1 MRPGYTT
8 VAVLVS
14 LALIC
19 LVGWAASHA
28 PAPAS
33 SDAISA
39 TLSPPPAPSPS
50 PLPPPAP
57 ACQASQLSLAY
68 QTGQPDSGHDF
79 GIIAI
84 WDTSAAACSL
94 AGQVLVTGLGK
105 TGKPITP
112 ELKFD
117 VPAPGALTAHGIR
130 PREGMQMRAGER
142 AAPLIVAANYSYDL
156 HAGYKACARH
166 LEPATW
172 RLTFQSGGTLTVANA
187 DPHATARAARELPAD
202 HGLLTCRGQLDP
214 PSPVAV
220 VPRG

>member
-19 LVGWAASHA
+19 IVGWAASHA

-39 TLSPPPAPSPS
+39 TLSPPPAP
-50 PLPPPAP
+50 PPPAP

-68 QTGQPDSGHDF
+68 LTGRPESGHDF

-84 WDTSAAACSL
+84 WDTSAAGCSL

-105 TGKPITP
+105 NGKPITP
-112 ELKFD
+112 ELRYD
-117 VPAPGALTAHGIR
+117 VPAPGALTAHGTR
-130 PREGMQMRAGER
+130 PRDGMQMRAGER
-142 AAPLIVAANYSYDL
+142 PASLIVAADYSYDPD
-156 HAGYKACARH
+156 AGYKACARR

-187 DPHATARAARELPAD
+187 DPHATARAARGLPAD
-202 HGLLTCRGQLDP
+202 HGLLTCLGQLDA

-220 VPRG
+220 ALPG